1 MMLSR
6 NPDRPAHW
14 AIITGASDGIGE
26 AFALALAAR
35 GWGCVLVARRNE
47 RLEALATRIG
57 DDHCMVLPLDL
68 GDQGALDVLADA
80 TIDLPIALLVAAAG
94 FGTSGPFLDASLTNE
109 LEMIDLNCRAVA
121 AQVHLFGN
129 RMAQNGGGGIILFSS
144 LVAFQGVPTSAN
156 YAATKAYIQTLAEG
170 LRAELKPRGVEV
182 LSVAPGPIASGF
194 AARAGLTM
202 GLSQTPGVV
211 AKDALAALGRKGTVK
226 PGWLAKLL
234 ITSLAFLPRRART
247 QVVGRIMA
255 GMAQQGTAA

>member
-1 MMLSR
+1 MSSP
-6 NPDRPAHW
+6 NPDTQLRW
-14 AIITGASDGIGE
+14 AIVTGASDGIGE
-26 AFALALAAR
+26 AFALELAAL
-35 GWGCVLVARRNE
+35 GWGCVLVARRKE
-47 RLEALATRIG
+47 RLEALAARIG
-57 DDHCMVLPLDL
+57 HDRCMVLPLDL
-68 GDQGALDVLADA
+68 ADHAALDALADA
-80 TIDLPIALLVAAAG
+80 TIGLPVTLLVAAAG
-94 FGTSGPFLDASLTNE
+94 FGTSGPFLDASAPGE
-109 LEMIDLNCRAVA
+109 LEMIDVNCRAVA

-170 LRAELKPRGVEV
+170 LRAELKPRGIEV

-194 AARAGLTM
+194 ATRAGLTM
-202 GLSQTPGVV
+202 GLSQTPDVV
-211 AKDALAALGRKGTVK
+211 AREALAALGRKGTVK

-255 GMAQQGTAA
+255 GMAQRGAAA